1 MSNDTPQ
8 APLDPEVQ
16 TWIEKFATAWEAQHG
31 KRMDGRVLALLMITS
46 EPHLAASDIARL
58 LSAST
63 GAVSTSTRAL
73 AEVGFITRVTLPGDR
88 RHYFRTEDDVWGAF
102 LLGERNYLRRMLDV
116 MDGGLALEAGSD
128 PRAQARL
135 ENGRRYMLW
144 LGDYHRKMVEDWR
157 AYRDGASTDEED
169 R

>member
-1 MSNDTPQ
+1 MSAETSHP
-8 APLDPEVQ
+8 PLDPEAQ
-16 TWIEKFATAWEAQHG
+16 DWIEKFATAWEAQQG
-31 KRMDGRVLALLMITS
+31 KRMDGRVLALLMITQ

-58 LSAST
+58 LTAST

-102 LLGERNYLRRMLDV
+102 LQGERNYLRRMLDV
-116 MDGGLALEAGSD
+116 MDGGLALDAGAH
-128 PRAQARL
+128 PRTRARL

-157 AYRDGASTDEED
+157 AYRDSALADEED
-169 R
+169 G